1 MLILHDTDRLQ
12 ERMTTAWINFARYGS
27 PETPSLPKWPAS
39 TPGDEATMI
48 FDKTCEVRHN
58 FDHKLVKKLS
68 ETEFNPMTPVVENE
82 ENDAFFVH

>member
-1 MLILHDTDRLQ
+1 MAGI
-12 ERMTTAWINFARYGS
+12 Y
-27 PETPSLPKWPAS
+27 PA
-39 TPGDEATMI
+39 DEATMI

-82 ENDAFFVH
+82 ELTLSLSIDKKL

>member
-1 MLILHDTDRLQ
+1 MS
-12 ERMTTAWINFARYGS
+12 A
-27 PETPSLPKWPAS
+27 TPSPKWPAS

-82 ENDAFFVH
+82 ETDAFFIH

>member
-1 MLILHDTDRLQ
+1 
-12 ERMTTAWINFARYGS
+12 MTTAWINFARYGS

-68 ETEFNPMTPVVENE
+68 ETEFNPDDSCCGKVRKLTLSLSIDKNL
-82 ENDAFFVH
+82 